1 MIGVRHTMGK
11 IAPFIGSLACA
22 AMFAAQVPAA
32 PQPPASDGQA
42 AGPATEAEL
51 KVAFLLNFARFVK
64 WPGPPPAEG
73 TPFVVGVL
81 DMEPLRQPLSE
92 LEKANVR
99 GRPFKVRHCRGTND
113 VEGCHI
119 LLLNAPEP
127 EVRTEFLNEVRKK
140 PVLTV
145 GESPD
150 FLAEGGIIRFVLS
163 GERLRLHISRQAA
176 ARAGLEL
183 SARLLEVAEKVF
195 NGN

>member
-1 MIGVRHTMGK
+1 MGK

-22 AMFAAQVPAA
+22 ALFAAQALAA
-32 PQPPASDGQA
+32 PQPPANDRRA
-42 AGPATEAEL
+42 AAPATEAEL

-73 TPFVVGVL
+73 TPFVVGVF

-92 LEKANVR
+92 LAKANVR

-119 LLLNAPEP
+119 LLLNTPEQD
-127 EVRTEFLNEVRKK
+127 VRKEILNEAGKK

-145 GESPD
+145 GDAPE

-163 GERLRLHISRQAA
+163 GERLRLHISRPAA

-183 SARLLEVAEKVF
+183 SARLLEVAEKVVD
-195 NGN
+195 GN